1 MCGIIGY
8 VGQQQATP
16 ILLDGLRRLEYRG
29 YDSAGIAVLAEDGTL
44 VVRKREGKLANLVA
58 LLAEGE
64 PVRGTLGVGHT
75 RWATHGAPNDA
86 NAHPHADCEGRII
99 VVHNGIIENYQPLR
113 ERLLA
118 RGHAFQSQT
127 DTEVIVHLIEDEY
140 RALNNGQKIEE
151 GARALRN
158 GRRADFSEAVRRALL
173 QVRGAYAIVALCR
186 DEPELLVGARRHAP
200 LMVGL
205 GERENYVGS
214 DIAAMLAHTRSM
226 LALEDGDVAS
236 LRPSGVAIRTL
247 EGNCV
252 ERLPFQVAWNAESA
266 GKGGYPHFVLKEI
279 YEQPQALAQAL
290 VGRLTA
296 DGVSLPELA
305 PLDLA
310 RVARIVLVGCG
321 SAYYAA
327 MIGKYYIEQWA
338 RIPVELSVASE
349 FRYAQPVL
357 DRSSLCVFV
366 SQSGETADT
375 LASFRL
381 AQEAGAQ
388 SIALTNTQGSS
399 LARGADAVVYLQTG
413 PEIGVVATKTFTAQV
428 ALLALMAM
436 HLATERGRAGA
447 DEIEPVL
454 TALRSVPRQMEEL
467 LRSNDGVKEVAGR
480 YAGVRSMF
488 FLGRHVGYPL
498 ALEGALKLKEI
509 SYIHA
514 EGYAAG
520 ELKHGPIAMLD
531 RELPVVALATAGK
544 TYDKVISNI
553 QETRARGARVLAI
566 ATEGDE
572 QIRAHCDDVIFVPP
586 THEMLAPLL
595 AVLPLQLFAYHIAV
609 ALGRDVDQPRNLA
622 KSVTVE

>member
-8 VGQQQATP
+8 VGQQQAAP
-16 ILLDGLRRLEYRG
+16 ILLEALRRLEYRG
-29 YDSAGIAVLAEDGTL
+29 YDSAGIAVLAEDGAL

-58 LLAEGE
+58 LLDEGA

-75 RWATHGAPNDA
+75 RWATHGAPSDA

-118 RGHAFQSQT
+118 HGHRFQSQT
-127 DTEVIVHLIEDEY
+127 DTEVIVHLIEEEY
-140 RALNNGQKIEE
+140 RSLSNGQI
-151 GARALRN
+151 G
-158 GRRADFSEAVRRALL
+158 DFCEAVRRALL

-186 DEPELLVGARRHAP
+186 DQPELLVGARRHAP
-200 LMVGL
+200 LIVGL
-205 GERENYVGS
+205 GERETYVGS
-214 DIAAMLAHTRSM
+214 DIAAMLEHTRTM

-236 LRPSGVAIRTL
+236 LRPGGVDIRTL
-247 EGNCV
+247 EGGLV
-252 ERLPFQVAWNAESA
+252 ERQPFQVAWNAESA

-290 VGRLTA
+290 LGRLTA

-305 PLDLA
+305 RLELA
-310 RVARIVLVGCG
+310 RVERIVLVGCG
-321 SAYYAA
+321 SAFYAA
-327 MIGKYYIEQWA
+327 MIGKYYLERWA
-338 RIPVELSVASE
+338 RIPAELSVASE

-381 AQEAGAQ
+381 AQEADAQ

-399 LARGADAVVYLQTG
+399 LARSADAVVYLQTG

-428 ALLALMAM
+428 ALLALVAL
-436 HLATERGRAGA
+436 HLATKRGRCPGS
-447 DEIEPVL
+447 DIEPVL
-454 TALRSVPRQMEEL
+454 SALRSVPRQMEEL

-480 YAGVRSMF
+480 YAGARSMF
-488 FLGRHVGYPL
+488 FVGRHVGYPL
-498 ALEGALKLKEI
+498 ALEGALKLKEL

-531 RELPVVALATAGK
+531 GELPVVALATAGK
-544 TYDKVISNI
+544 TYEKVISNI
-553 QETRARGARVLAI
+553 QEARARGARVLAI

-572 QIRAHCDDVIFVPP
+572 QIRGHCDDVIFVPP

>member
-8 VGQQQATP
+8 VGEQQAAP
-16 ILLDGLRRLEYRG
+16 ILLEGLRRLEYRG
-29 YDSAGIAVLAEDGTL
+29 YDSAGIAVRGDDGTL
-44 VVRKREGKLANLVA
+44 VVRKREGKLANLVT
-58 LLAEGE
+58 LLGESE
-64 PVRGTLGVGHT
+64 PVHGTLGVGHT
-75 RWATHGAPNDA
+75 RWATHGAPNDI

-118 RGHAFQSQT
+118 GGHRFRSET

-140 RALNNGQKIEE
+140 RALGSGQP
-151 GARALRN
+151 R
-158 GRRADFSEAVRRALL
+158 DFAEAVRRALL
-173 QVRGAYAIVALCR
+173 QVSGAYAIVALCR

-205 GERENYVGS
+205 GAHENFVGS
-214 DIAAMLAHTRSM
+214 DIAAMLAHTRRM
-226 LALEDGDVAS
+226 LALEDGDVVS
-236 LRPSGVAIRTL
+236 LRPGAVSIRTL
-247 EGNCV
+247 AGVCV
-252 ERLPFQVAWNAESA
+252 EREPFEVAWNAESA
-266 GKGGYPHFVLKEI
+266 SKGGYPHFVLKEI
-279 YEQPQALAQAL
+279 FEQPQALSQAL
-290 VGRLTA
+290 VGRLTPQ
-296 DGVSLPELA
+296 GVALKELSA
-305 PLDLA
+305 LDLA
-310 RVARIVLVGCG
+310 HVQRIVLVGCG
-321 SAYYAA
+321 TAFYAA
-327 MIGKYYIEQWA
+327 MIGKYYIERWA
-338 RIPVELSVASE
+338 RLPVELSVASE

-357 DRSSLCVFV
+357 DGHSLCVFV

-381 AQEAGAQ
+381 ALDAGAQ

-399 LARGADAVVYLQTG
+399 LARAADAVIYLQTG

-428 ALLALMAM
+428 ALLALLAL
-436 HLATERGRAGA
+436 HLASARGRPAA
-447 DEIEPVL
+447 DQEPVL
-454 TALRSVPRQMEEL
+454 AALRGVPRQMESL
-467 LRSNDGVKEVAGR
+467 LRSSDQVKAVAER
-480 YAGVRSMF
+480 YAAVRSMF
-488 FLGRHVGYPL
+488 FLGRHIGYPL

-531 RELPVVALATAGK
+531 KDLPVVALATAGQ
-544 TYDKVISNI
+544 TYEKVISNI

-572 QIRAHCDDVIFVPP
+572 QILAHCDDVLYVPQ
-586 THEMLAPLL
+586 THEMLSPLL
-595 AVLPLQLFAYHIAV
+595 AVLPLQLLAYHIAV

>member
-8 VGQQQATP
+8 VGEQQATP

-29 YDSAGIAVLAEDGTL
+29 YDSAGIAVRADDGTL
-44 VVRKREGKLANLVA
+44 VVRKREGKLANLVT
-58 LLAEGE
+58 LLGETE
-64 PVRGTLGVGHT
+64 PVLGSLGVGHT
-75 RWATHGAPNDA
+75 RWATHGAPNDT
-86 NAHPHADCEGRII
+86 NAHPHADCDGRII

-118 RGHAFQSQT
+118 GGHRFESET

-140 RALNNGQKIEE
+140 RALSNGHP
-151 GARALRN
+151 G
-158 GRRADFSEAVRRALL
+158 DFAEAVRRALL
-173 QVRGAYAIVALCR
+173 QVSGAYAIVALCR
-186 DEPELLVGARRHAP
+186 DEPGLLVGARRHAP
-200 LMVGL
+200 LMIGL
-205 GERENYVGS
+205 GTHENFVGS
-214 DIAAMLAHTRSM
+214 DIAAMLAHTRRM
-226 LALEDGDVAS
+226 LALEDGDVAA
-236 LRPSGVAIRTL
+236 LRPGAVSIRTL
-247 EGNCV
+247 QGECV
-252 ERLPFQVAWNAESA
+252 KRESFDVDWNAKSA
-266 GKGGYPHFVLKEI
+266 SRGGYPHFVLKEI
-279 YEQPQALAQAL
+279 HEQPQALSQAL

-296 DGVSLPELA
+296 KGVALPELST
-305 PLDLA
+305 LDLG
-310 RVARIVLVGCG
+310 RVERIVLVGCG
-321 SAYYAA
+321 TAFYAA
-327 MIGKYYIEQWA
+327 MIGKYYIERWA
-338 RIPVELSVASE
+338 RLPVDLSVASE

-357 DRSSLCVFV
+357 DQNSLCVFV

-399 LARGADAVVYLQTG
+399 LARATDAVVYLQTG

-428 ALLALMAM
+428 ALLALIAL
-436 HLATERGRAGA
+436 HLAIVRGRAA
-447 DEIEPVL
+447 AEQEAVL
-454 TALRSVPRQMEEL
+454 AALRGIPRQMEGL
-467 LRSNDGVKEVAGR
+467 LRSSAQVKAVAER
-480 YAGVRSMF
+480 YAGARSMF

-531 RELPVVALATAGK
+531 KDLPVVALAMAGH
-544 TYDKVISNI
+544 TYEKVISNI

-572 QIRAHCDDVIFVPP
+572 QILAHCDDVLYVPR

-595 AVLPLQLFAYHIAV
+595 SVLPLQLLAYHVAA